1 MQPNNLTALDFD
13 DIRSSIKSYLRT
25 RDEFTDYDFDGSS
38 LSYLIDL
45 LAYNTYYTAF
55 NANMALNES
64 FLSSATVRDNV
75 VNIAK
80 LLNYVPRSIRA
91 AKAIISFKL
100 QTTQSEGS
108 YPPSVTL
115 KKGPVATG
123 CNYIWNTLTDVT
135 VNVNPISGE
144 ADFCNIPIY
153 EGSIVK
159 FSYVVNT
166 FAKQI
171 YKVPSEDV
179 DTSTLVVMVKPNESS
194 TQFDIYTRA
203 ATVSTVTPT
212 TRAYFLSESEDMR
225 YEIRF
230 GDDSVGRS
238 VKDGEVIELEY
249 LVTAGK
255 AANECGRFGFI
266 GKLQDSNG
274 SSFASATISIVTRA
288 KSLEG
293 DAAETIES
301 IKYTAPRYYST
312 QYRAVTAQDYAILTK
327 TLYANAD
334 AVVAYGGDS
343 LNPPV
348 YGKVYVVI
356 KTKTG
361 SLLNDA
367 TKKEISGLLRPYAM
381 ASIDP
386 IIIDPDD
393 IYIVPKIF
401 ALYDT
406 GCGSNPSEIQSDVS
420 AAIVDW
426 GTQTEINN
434 FNSTFRSQSLEKA
447 IILSNKCIT
456 DVSLQVTIL
465 RYIEPSLTDESN
477 TYCIST
483 GSPLYNS
490 GPSLDISTG
499 GQCTKEPVVVSGTFR
514 TADRP
519 GVDQQFEDDGFGNLL
534 MFYNTGTRKIY
545 TDTNAGTVN
554 YETGEV
560 CFGPVN
566 VIWTG
571 DGGGLPPEAVIIT
584 NPDTGIGNVIDFPL
598 IQDTAGGGGTSPGG
612 GGGGSGPGLGNG
624 GVKIPIIFIP
634 ANNSTIPASSPG
646 TIINIVSP
654 PITISPVGTPTPATV
669 PLNSLTPTDY
679 NVKPPVLD
687 IPNIS
692 NQGSI
697 NDTSCF

>member
-45 LAYNTYYTAF
+45 LAYNTYYTSF

-91 AKAIISFKL
+91 SKAIVSFKVK
-100 QTTQSEGS
+100 TTQLEGS
-108 YPPSVTL
+108 YPQSVTL
-115 KKGPVATG
+115 RKGPVATG
-123 CNYIWNTLTDVT
+123 CNYIWNTLTAVT
-135 VNVNPISGE
+135 VNVDPISGE

-153 EGSIVK
+153 EGTIVK
-159 FSYVVNT
+159 FSYIVNT

-179 DTSTLVVMVKPNESS
+179 DTSTLAVQVKPNESS

-203 ATVSTVTPT
+203 TTVSTVTPT

-230 GDDSVGRS
+230 GDDSVGRA

-255 AANECGRFGFI
+255 EANECGKFGFI
-266 GKLQDSNG
+266 GKLIDSNG
-274 SSFASATISIVTRA
+274 QNFASAMINVVTRA

-293 DAAETIES
+293 DSAETIES
-301 IKYTAPRYYST
+301 IKYNAPRYYST
-312 QYRAVTAQDYAILTK
+312 QYRAVTAQDYAILAK
-327 TLYANAD
+327 NLYANAD
-334 AVVAYGGDS
+334 SVVAYGGDS

-348 YGKVYVVI
+348 YGKVYIVI

-386 IIIDPDD
+386 IIIDPED

-406 GCGSNPSEIQSDVS
+406 GCGSNPSEIKSDVS
-420 AAIVDW
+420 DAVINWA
-426 GTQTEINN
+426 TQTEINN
-434 FNSTFRSQSLEKA
+434 FNSTFRAQSLEKA
-447 IILSNKCIT
+447 ITLANKCIT
-456 DVSLQVTIL
+456 DVSLQTTIL

-490 GPSLDISTG
+490 GPSLDTSTG
-499 GQCTKEPVVVSGTFR
+499 GDNQCKKEPVVVSGTFR

-566 VIWTG
+566 IIWTG
-571 DGGGLPPEAVIIT
+571 DGGGFPPDAVIIT
-584 NPDTGIGNVIDFPL
+584 NVSTGIGTVVDFPL
-598 IQDTAGGGGTSPGG
+598 IAETAGGGGDAGG
-612 GGGGSGPGLGNG
+612 TGFADGGI
-624 GVKIPIIFIP
+624 KIPIIFIP
-634 ANNSTIPASSPG
+634 ANNSTIPSASPG

-669 PLNSLTPTDY
+669 PLNSLTPTDF